1 MRRLT
6 KVYFSDYIPQ
16 SYRYFQNQLG
26 PHLSEKRFFEII
38 EVDIKN
44 LFLRI
49 FNLTSEVLGQ
59 ERQPC

>member
-1 MRRLT
+1 MRRLI
-6 KVYFSDYIPQ
+6 KVYCSD
-16 SYRYFQNQLG
+16 YFQNQLG